1 MNYSLSF
8 SPLLNWQ
15 MLAFLAIALTL
26 AVAWI
31 LIKRVRGSL
40 LRTLAASALLA
51 AIANPSLHSE
61 LRGPLKSTVAII
73 VDESQSQQYGDRR
86 SQIMTALDQL
96 KAKIARFNDFDV
108 RVVSA
113 SKTDGNGPQKS
124 TRVFA
129 SINEAFQD
137 VPPARIAGA
146 IVLTDGQVH
155 DVPPSPEKSL
165 GFNAPVHVL
174 LSGKPD
180 EFDRVISFIEAPK
193 FGITGKPLR
202 FIFRVDDDGAIA
214 DGAPIDVRVLVNGEQ
229 VNQLTATSGQNTD
242 LDVEITRAGNNIV
255 ELKAAPLQG
264 EVSATNNVAIA
275 AVDGIRENLRVLLVS
290 GEPHAGERT
299 WRNLLK
305 SDASVDL
312 VHFTILR
319 PPEKQDGTP
328 INELSLIAFPTQELF
343 DEKINE
349 FDLII
354 FDRYQHRN
362 VLPYEYY
369 DNIAKYVEN
378 GGALLVAAGPEYA
391 GELSIANTPLSAALP
406 ALPTGGIEE
415 TAFFPRLSDVGKRH
429 PVTRGLEG
437 ANTEPPKWS
446 RWFRLIDVNNP
457 QGNVVMKG
465 SNESPLLI
473 LNRKGKGRVGLLLS
487 DQGWLWARGFEGG
500 GPHVSLYRRTAHW
513 LMAEPELEEEA
524 LNASSNGNVLEV
536 VRQTMEDRVPDATIV
551 SPSGKSLLLKL
562 VQSQPGLYRG
572 QIKTDE
578 IGLFQVSN
586 GTLNALA
593 HVGPLDAP
601 EFRSI
606 ISTAVPMQPVT
617 DATRAAMRRLSGPDG
632 KVSVPDIVPISQTGD
647 ASGTTWIGLRRTNET
662 ELLGVSKL
670 PLFSGLLGLAL
681 LIAAISGT
689 WWREGR

>member
-1 MNYSLSF
+1 MTYSLSF
-8 SPLLNWQ
+8 APLLPWQ
-15 MLAFLAIALTL
+15 VLLTAAIAL
-26 AVAWI
+26 AFVVAWS
-31 LIKRVRGSL
+31 LYKRARGSL
-40 LRTLAASALLA
+40 LRALAASAILA
-51 AIANPSLHSE
+51 AIANPSLQSE
-61 LRGPLKSTVAII
+61 LRAPLKSTVAII
-73 VDESQSQQYGDRR
+73 VDESQSQLYGSRKE
-86 SQIMTALDQL
+86 QTEKALELL
-96 KAKIARFNDFDV
+96 KAKISRFDDFDL

-113 SKTDGNGPQKS
+113 SKPDGNGPQKS
-124 TRVFA
+124 TRIF
-129 SINEAFQD
+129 STLNEAFQD
-137 VPPARIAGA
+137 VPPSRVAGA

-155 DVPPSPEKSL
+155 DVPINPEKTL

-202 FIFRVDDDGAIA
+202 FIFRVNDDGKDTA
-214 DGAPIDVRVLVNGEQ
+214 GNPVSVRVLLNGEQ
-229 VNQLTATSGQNTD
+229 INQLVVPSGQNTD
-242 LDVEITRAGNNIV
+242 LDIEITRAGNNII
-255 ELKAAPLQG
+255 ELVADPLDG
-264 EVSATNNVAIA
+264 EVSPSNNIAVATL
-275 AVDGIRENLRVLLVS
+275 DGIRENLRVLLVS

-312 VHFTILR
+312 IHFTILR

-349 FDLII
+349 FDLVI

-362 VLPYEYY
+362 ILPYAYY
-369 DNIAKYVEN
+369 DNIARYVEN

-391 GELSIANTPLSAALP
+391 GELSIANTPLAAALP
-406 ALPTGGIEE
+406 ALPTGGLQE
-415 TAFFPRLSDVGKRH
+415 TAFYPRLTDIGKRH

-446 RWFRLIDVNNP
+446 RWFRLIDTDQP
-457 QGNVVMKG
+457 EGNVVMKG
-465 SNESPLLI
+465 PDDKPLLV
-473 LNRKGKGRVGLLLS
+473 LNRKGKGRAAVLLS

-524 LNASSNGNVLEV
+524 LNASSSGTALEI
-536 VRQTMEDRVPDATIV
+536 VRQTMADTIPDATVV
-551 SPSGKSLLLKL
+551 SPSGASSTIKL
-562 VQSQPGLYRG
+562 VQSEPGLFRG
-572 QIKTDE
+572 KMNTDE

-586 GTLNALA
+586 GELSTLT

-601 EFRSI
+601 EFKSI
-606 ISTAVPMQPVT
+606 ISTAALMQPVA
-617 DATRAAMRRLSGPDG
+617 DATKSAIRRLANASGA
-632 KVSVPDIVPISQTGD
+632 VSVPDIVPISQTGE
-647 ASGTTWIGLRRTNET
+647 AQGATWMGLRRTNET
-662 ELLGVSKL
+662 ELLGVSRL
-670 PLFSGLLGLAL
+670 PLFSGLIGLGLL
-681 LIAAISGT
+681 LAAVAAM